1 VDTVAQAFGHL
12 VIDLSA
18 ETRQAAKGGLHMS
31 ARATEPVVEIEVAK
45 GGIEVIDPHQPNH
58 AAAKPD
64 TFGVAGWAIDN
75 LGGLGELVG
84 LALVILCGVGGV
96 WGSGLARLILGMG
109 VAALG
114 EGASE
119 TEQNNKRG
127 NREMAQDCVFGLE
140 HASTHG
146 FPELSSPSG
155 RAATT
160 PVMPTK

>member
-1 VDTVAQAFGHL
+1 
-12 VIDLSA
+12 
-18 ETRQAAKGGLHMS
+18 MS
-31 ARATEPVVEIEVAK
+31 TGATEPVVEVEVAK

-58 AAAKPD
+58 AAAEPD

-75 LGGLGELVG
+75 LCGLGELVG
-84 LALVILCGVGGV
+84 LALVVLCRVGGV
-96 WGSGLARLILGMG
+96 WSSGLARLILGMG

-114 EGASE
+114 EGVSE

-127 NREMAQDCVFGLE
+127 NREMAQDCVFGME

-160 PVMPTK
+160 PVMPAK

>member
-1 VDTVAQAFGHL
+1 
-12 VIDLSA
+12 LSA
-18 ETRQAAKGGLHMS
+18 KPRQAAKGGLHMS
-31 ARATEPVVEIEVAK
+31 AGATEPVVEVEVAK

-58 AAAKPD
+58 AAPKPD

-75 LGGLGELVG
+75 LGGFGELIG
-84 LALVILCGVGGV
+84 LALVVLCRVGGV
-96 WGSGLARLILGMG
+96 WSSGLARLILGMG

-119 TEQNNKRG
+119 SEQNNERG
-127 NREMAQDCVFGLE
+127 NREMAQHCVFGLE
-140 HASTHG
+140 YASTHG

-160 PVMPTK
+160 R